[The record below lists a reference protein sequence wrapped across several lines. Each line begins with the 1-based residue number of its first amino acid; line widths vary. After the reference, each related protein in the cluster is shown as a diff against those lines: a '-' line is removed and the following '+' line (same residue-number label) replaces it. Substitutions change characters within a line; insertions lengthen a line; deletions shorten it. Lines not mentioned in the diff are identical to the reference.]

1 MNVECQR
8 VQELLAESGGRTDT
22 LPEDAVRHLGACQ
35 ECARAAEQERE
46 LARLLAVAL
55 PPEDAALTERIM
67 EAVGR
72 RRRAQRLLRLLP
84 LAASVLLVLGAAVLL
99 GGVPGSGLLAA
110 VPGTAVAGCLGLTGG
125 AIAWVRSV
133 AVAAGAL
140 ASVVP
145 GWVIWGAMLLVLGGL
160 LVGRRLL
167 RRLEARQ
174 R

>member
-1 MNVECQR
+1 VNVDCQR
-8 VQELLAESGGRTDT
+8 VQELLAESGGRIDG
-22 LPEDAVRHLGACQ
+22 LPEDAVRHLGVCR

-46 LARLLAVAL
+46 LADLFAAVL

-72 RRRAQRLLRLLP
+72 QRRTQRLLRLLP
-84 LAASVLLVLGAAVLL
+84 LAASVLLVLGAVVLL

-125 AIAWVRSV
+125 AIAWIRSV

-145 GWVIWGAMLLVLGGL
+145 GWVMGGAVLLVLAGL
-160 LVGRRLL
+160 LAGRRLL
-167 RRLEARQ
+167 RRLETRQ